1 MDIYAERI
9 KPLFDQSGKGDAE
22 LEREIGIP
30 ARKISQW
37 NINYTKS
44 YTKYIPQIA
53 TYFHVST
60 DYLFGNTDDPT
71 SPVEAERAKENAPDP
86 KIEGEDSKVSKA
98 INFVRGASLDEISE
112 IENFFAYLES
122 KRKNNETK
130 S

>member
-9 KPLFDQSGKGDAE
+9 KPLFDQSGKSDAE

-53 TYFHVST
+53 AYFHVST
-60 DYLFGNTDDPT
+60 DYLLGNTDTPK
-71 SPVEAERAKENAPDP
+71 SLVEEEGAKKAPAT
-86 KIEGEDSKVSKA
+86 EGEGLSAAKKA
-98 INFVRGASLDEISE
+98 LLVAIDDLTDAQCEKLLPIVLSAKQVL
-112 IENFFAYLES
+112 
-122 KRKNNETK
+122 
-130 S
+130 